1 MTKIIIND
9 NAFKTKKQALNY
21 INKNIMTEGSFTDFA
36 EAVEYL
42 KENYHNIEVG
52 LQCPY
57 CGFTGDFCDFPDL
70 IVEDEDNTKGEKEQV
85 KLLEKLWTKGYNI
98 VTCGHCGDV
107 FIHTIIPDDDELYK
121 IIY

>member
-42 KENYHNIEVG
+42 KENHHDIGVG
-52 LQCPY
+52 LHCPY
-57 CGFTGDFCDFPDL
+57 CGLTGDICDFPDF
-70 IVEDEDNTKGEKEQV
+70 IFDDEDNTKGEKEQY
-85 KLLEKLWTKGYNI
+85 KLLEKLWKKGFNV

-107 FIHTIIPDDDELYK
+107 FIHELRQDLEDMLY
-121 IIY
+121 

>member
-57 CGFTGDFCDFPDL
+57 CGMTGDFCDFPDF
-70 IVEDEDNTKGEKEQV
+70 IIDDCDNTKGEKEQY
-85 KLLEKLWTKGYNI
+85 KLLEKLWSKGFNV
-98 VTCGHCGDV
+98 VTCGDCGYV

>member
-42 KENYHNIEVG
+42 KEKA
-52 LQCPY
+52 
-57 CGFTGDFCDFPDL
+57 T
-70 IVEDEDNTKGEKEQV
+70 
-85 KLLEKLWTKGYNI
+85 
-98 VTCGHCGDV
+98 
-107 FIHTIIPDDDELYK
+107 
-121 IIY
+121 